1 LATAAVAGYRGAAG
15 SRRTPTGGGWARRQ
29 GGIDFVFR
37 IAARLYCDTLSE
49 AAAAVGRTGVHP
61 NTITALSLLPAL
73 AAGVAAAW
81 GQFWV
86 AAVLLL
92 LSGVCDLLDGALAR
106 GSGKVSRFGALLDS
120 SLDRISDAAVPAGL
134 VLFYAPEGSVVLIP
148 LLMIVAG
155 YTVSYVRARAEGLDI
170 DLPRLWM
177 RREDRMAGM
186 VVGLL
191 VQPLRLSNSAGTA
204 DAMLVIIALLALM
217 SFIAG
222 GMALAAAAR
231 ATAQG

>member
-1 LATAAVAGYRGAAG
+1 MFRVAT
-15 SRRTPTGGGWARRQ
+15 
-29 GGIDFVFR
+29 
-37 IAARLYCDTLSE
+37 RLYRDTLSE

-61 NTITALSLLPAL
+61 NAITAVSLLPAM

-106 GSGKVSRFGALLDS
+106 VSGKVSRFGALLDS

-134 VLFYAPEGSVVLIP
+134 VLYYAPEGGPALIP
-148 LLMIVAG
+148 VLMIVAG
-155 YTVSYVRARAEGLDI
+155 YSVSYVRARAEGLGI

-186 VVGLL
+186 VLAL
-191 VQPLRLSNSAGTA
+191 VVHPLRLSHSAGIA

-217 SFIAG
+217 SFIAA